1 MCFIQFT
8 SVLKIKNMLSLASL
22 PVNII
27 SKPLKANLLFV
38 RLSVLF
44 LALNLT
50 SDDICLF
57 KSVWMFLVFVTT
69 HTLLHSHI
77 ACLVCLNAFVFET
90 LIPLLHIVL
99 LCSVYLYIIIFN

>member
-44 LALNLT
+44 LALNLP

-69 HTLLHSHI
+69 HLLLHSHI
-77 ACLVCLNAFVFET
+77 VCLVCLNVFVFET